1 MSKYIN
7 GTKQSVFKD
16 TKDPNAA
23 TISYVNAGL
32 AGKQNII
39 ATTTGVN
46 ISFLT
51 PQEYGSY
58 GTPEI
63 GNITVSLTSAVR
75 GVDQILYHDDSVAPT
90 ITVTGGTA
98 IKFGTASYDLTKVN
112 VIAFWFMGGTN
123 VGYIIT
129 PAV

>member
-51 PQEYGSY
+51 PQ
-58 GTPEI
+58 P
-63 GNITVSLTSAVR
+63 SL
-75 GVDQILYHDDSVAPT
+75 
-90 ITVTGGTA
+90 
-98 IKFGTASYDLTKVN
+98 N
-112 VIAFWFMGGTN
+112 
-123 VGYIIT
+123 
-129 PAV
+129 

>member
-75 GVDQILYHDDSVAPT
+75 GVDQILYHDDSVAPR
-90 ITVTGGTA
+90 A
-98 IKFGTASYDLTKVN
+98 
-112 VIAFWFMGGTN
+112 
-123 VGYIIT
+123 
-129 PAV
+129 

>member
-1 MSKYIN
+1 MPKYIN
-7 GTKQSVFKD
+7 TTSQSVFKD
-16 TKDPNAA
+16 TSDPNAVSK
-23 TISYVNAGL
+23 SYVDAGL
-32 AGKQNII
+32 DGKQNII

-46 ISFLT
+46 ISLVT

-58 GTPEI
+58 ATPQT
-63 GNITVSLTSAVR
+63 GNITVSLTNAVR

-98 IKFGTASYDLTKVN
+98 VKFGTASYDLTKVN